1 MRWAKMFVNNTSEN
15 VNNSDT
21 QDVNE
26 NNTTE
31 QPESKQDIKVTVDM
45 NTVSDSLRNI
55 NKTLLDMSDAHV
67 EQEEDNNFYITTNSG
82 NKDKILVDS
91 NNNKMSNYDI
101 FARALDY
108 IDNGAKINLT
118 REFVQYMRDYVD
130 NVDKGGSPTEFMK
143 DNIYRKVD
151 LGSLGNIN
159 KF

>member
-1 MRWAKMFVNNTSEN
+1 MYVNNTSDT
-15 VNNSDT
+15 VDNSNT
-21 QDVNE
+21 QDVN

-31 QPESKQDIKVTVDM
+31 QTKTEQSDNKQDINVTVDM

-55 NKTLLDMSDAHV
+55 NKTLLDMSDAQV
-67 EQEEDNNFYITTNSG
+67 EPVEDNNFYITTKSG

-101 FARALDY
+101 FTRTLDY

>member
-1 MRWAKMFVNNTSEN
+1 MSVNNTFDN

-21 QDVNE
+21 QDVN

-31 QPESKQDIKVTVDM
+31 QPESKQDVNVTVDM
-45 NTVSDSLRNI
+45 NSVSDSLRNI

-67 EQEEDNNFYITTNSG
+67 EPVEDKNFYVTTNNG

-101 FARALDY
+101 FTRALDY

-118 REFVQYMRDYVD
+118 QEFVQYMRDYVD
-130 NVDKGGSPTEFMK
+130 NVDKGGSPTEFMR
-143 DNIYRKVD
+143 DNIYKKVD

>member
-1 MRWAKMFVNNTSEN
+1 MSVNNTSEN

-21 QDVNE
+21 QDVNV
-26 NNTTE
+26 NTTE
-31 QPESKQDIKVTVDM
+31 QPEPKQDINVTVDM

-67 EQEEDNNFYITTNSG
+67 EPVEDNNFYITTKSG

-101 FARALDY
+101 FTRALDY

-118 REFVQYMRDYVD
+118 REFVQYMREYVD